1 MKKTICLNPIIKK
14 TSVIEAVEAGEWMRK
29 TFMLDFVYH
38 REFVFNILLYISCP
52 RNKIYQNIETEF
64 T

>member
-1 MKKTICLNPIIKK
+1 MESVLSKQNPCTLFENMKKTICLNPIIKK

-38 REFVFNILLYISCP
+38 R
-52 RNKIYQNIETEF
+52 
-64 T
+64 